1 MKKLIVLLTVLF
13 VVGLAS
19 MAWAQQTE
27 RRVSFDK
34 VDANKDG
41 KLTFEEIK
49 AKYPDYTE
57 ELHRLN
63 DSGPV
68 DGVLTP
74 NEWYKAILS
83 PTVKQDIDRKREA
96 YLKAQFAELDT
107 NGDGKLSVEE
117 IKVRYPMYTPDATM
131 PKELQN
137 YDLHRE
143 NDRNGD
149 GYLDMDEWLVAKR
162 APKFTR
168 TDGRAPAV
176 VAPAPVAPAI
186 APATE
191 QPAE

>member
-27 RRVSFDK
+27 RRVGFEK

-49 AKYPDYTE
+49 AKYPNYTE

-83 PTVKQDIDRKREA
+83 PNVKTDVDRKREA
-96 YLKAQFAELDT
+96 HLRAEFALMDT
-107 NGDGKLSVEE
+107 NGDGKLSAEE
-117 IKVRYPMYTPDATM
+117 IKARYPMYTPEGM
-131 PKELQN
+131 PENLQN
-137 YDLHRE
+137 YNLHKQ

-149 GYLDMDEWLVAKR
+149 GYLDIDEWLTAKR
-162 APKFTR
+162 APTFTR
-168 TDGRAPAV
+168 TDGRAPAA
-176 VAPAPVAPAI
+176 VAPAPMAPAI

-191 QPAE
+191 PAE